1 MAGTINLSLSQQFN
15 SAGKPLSGGKLYF
28 YQAATT
34 TPQNAYKDTALTLV
48 HPNPII
54 LDSSGRVPEFWLAD
68 GNIKFVLTDKN
79 GLVQIFSIS
88 TQVLGPSSGS
98 GSGSTVDATTIF
110 QTGDVM
116 WLDVSGARTG
126 WVRDNGRTIGSA
138 TSGASERAN
147 SDCQLL
153 YVYLWTTYSD
163 TLCPVNGGRGLSAAA
178 DWAANKYITLPD
190 KRGRSPFG
198 VDDMGNAAAS
208 RLSGVA
214 FTSGNATTA
223 GSLGGAATRTLTK
236 AQLPALGLTA
246 ATAVT
251 LTGGATQ
258 VARSAN
264 TGGFQ
269 AGNSANTFLSGTAA
283 GGDFGAITATATT
296 TVTDSNGGLA
306 HETMNPFVL
315 GTFYRKL

>member
-34 TPQNAYKDTALTLV
+34 TPQNAYKDTALTLA

-79 GLVQIFSIS
+79 GVVQISSTS

-98 GSGSTVDATTIF
+98 GSGSTVDSTTIF

-116 WLDVSGARTG
+116 WLDVSGTRAG

-153 YVYLWTTYSD
+153 YIYLWATYSD
-163 TLCPVNGGRGLSAAA
+163 TICPVNGGRGASAAA
-178 DWAANKYITLPD
+178 DWAANKYMALPD

-208 RLSGVA
+208 RLSGVTFSTGDA
-214 FTSGNATTA
+214 ITA

-236 AQLPALGLTA
+236 AQLPSLGLTA
-246 ATAVT
+246 ATTVT
-251 LTGGATQ
+251 LVGATNL
-258 VARSAN
+258 ARSTN

-269 AGNSANTFLSGTAA
+269 AGVAGNTFLAGTAP
-283 GGDFGAITATATT
+283 GGDFANPTATATT
-296 TVTDSNGGLA
+296 TVTDTNGGLA
-306 HETMNPFVL
+306 HEIMNPFVL

>member
-34 TPQNAYKDTALTLV
+34 TPQNAYKDTALTLA

-68 GNIKFVLTDKN
+68 GNIKFILTDKN
-79 GLVQIFSIS
+79 GVVQVSSIS

-116 WLDVSGARTG
+116 WLDVTGTRTG

-163 TLCPVNGGRGLSAAA
+163 TICPVNGGRGASAAA
-178 DWAANKYITLPD
+178 DWSANKYITLPD
-190 KRGRSPFG
+190 KRGYVIG
-198 VDDMGNAAAS
+198 GLDDMGNSAAS
-208 RLSGVA
+208 RFANVPVVSGGV
-214 FTSGNATTA
+214 TSAGSVIGENLHTLTTA
-223 GSLGGAATRTLTK
+223 ELASHNHGVTDPGHTHVVTNVAIVAGSSVQGGSSFQFTNPATSQSST
-236 AQLPALGLTA
+236 
-246 ATAVT
+246 
-251 LTGGATQ
+251 TGI
-258 VARSAN
+258 SIN
-264 TGGFQ
+264 
-269 AGNSANTFLSGTAA
+269 NS
-283 GGDFGAITATATT
+283 GGDTAHN
-296 TVTDSNGGLA
+296 TVQKT
-306 HETMNPFVL
+306 VL